1 MDYKKVIPGKHQV
14 IRLKNRKGPKMLL
27 QLLNNHEKTKTKQN
41 KKKRHLTKLDDSVL
55 QNSSCGWDA
64 LAIRPDSST
73 PALLHSSS
81 NMFPRCGR
89 EQRGAEKPLM
99 IVTGLE
105 LMLKPIDA
113 E

>member
-1 MDYKKVIPGKHQV
+1 
-14 IRLKNRKGPKMLL
+14 MLL
-27 QLLNNHEKTKTKQN
+27 QLLNKHINKQTTISPN
-41 KKKRHLTKLDDSVL
+41 WIIQFYRAAP
-55 QNSSCGWDA
+55 GWDA
-64 LAIRPDSST
+64 LAIRADSSA

-89 EQRGAEKPLM
+89 EQKGAEKPLM

>member
-1 MDYKKVIPGKHQV
+1 MKRQKK
-14 IRLKNRKGPKMLL
+14 
-27 QLLNNHEKTKTKQN
+27 NH
-41 KKKRHLTKLDDSVL
+41 HLTKWDDSGL
-55 QNSSCGWDA
+55 QSSSGGWDT

-81 NMFPRCGR
+81 NMFPQCGV

-99 IVTGLE
+99 MVTGLE